1 MDKINW
7 VTFFTS
13 FLMSFGISFAI
24 SYFAT
29 RHVYDKVR
37 KKNSEIIE
45 KDAEIDRLR
54 AELRWAKQDLA
65 IQAKSISKLTAYKG

>member
-13 FLMSFGISFAI
+13 FLMSFGISFVI

-29 RHVYDKVR
+29 RSLHGKIR
-37 KKNSEIIE
+37 E

-65 IQAKSISKLTAYKG
+65 IQTKSISKLTAYKG

>member
-1 MDKINW
+1 MEKINW

-13 FLMSFGISFAI
+13 LLMSFGISFAI
-24 SYFAT
+24 SYFAI
-29 RHVYDKVR
+29 RHVDKVR

-65 IQAKSISKLTAYKG
+65 IQTKSISKLTAYKG

>member
-29 RHVYDKVR
+29 RFLNGKIR
-37 KKNSEIIE
+37 E

-65 IQAKSISKLTAYKG
+65 IQTKSISKLTAYKG